1 MLSLLRFMCV
11 LCNVQS
17 VRLLQVWVIYDS
29 VPTQATIY
37 YSRFATRFSSP
48 ILPAARL
55 VSPNRS
61 VSVVLFVFYSFS
73 PGCKTN
79 STFTL
84 YIIYFF
90 DVYMRFRIGVR
101 RYFFIFFFFLQ
112 VKSDLDIFITS
123 AASIFFF
130 TPIAPLCP
138 LLNK

>member
-1 MLSLLRFMCV
+1 MLSLLFMCV

-17 VRLLQVWVIYDS
+17 VRLLQVWVIYES

-101 RYFFIFFFFLQ
+101 RYFFHILFFPANQIRLRHLYYVRCFYFFLH
-112 VKSDLDIFITS
+112 SHRSLMS
-123 AASIFFF
+123 A
-130 TPIAPLCP
+130 T
-138 LLNK
+138 